1 MNDIMKALVKG
12 KSYLDKEAAK
22 YNAMSP
28 EDQRQYDLEQRRK
41 NAEAERLL
49 QQLRGPGF
57 TEL

>member
-28 EDQRQYDLEQRRK
+28 EDQRQYDL
-41 NAEAERLL
+41 
-49 QQLRGPGF
+49 G
-57 TEL
+57 